1 MPSCRRQRIVR
12 PPRRPSPPP
21 PAPSSSASESAWPV
35 YPTRTAASLSFRPST
50 LVTWDFSGL
59 TNESPISQRP
69 HLENFKNLVYLIEYL
84 VGKLPDNGGHG
95 HHSCRATS
103 SSPPATPGRR
113 CPAAVQQSQQQHHG
127 NSGHQFQSPNSP
139 INSLNLAQLRRARA
153 IAVDRISRTCFPL
166 SFFLLNVIYWSV
178 FLNSGDDLN
187 FPSQTAGQPWK
198 KKKLLFFILF

>member
-21 PAPSSSASESAWPV
+21 PAPSSSASESTWPA
-35 YPTRTAASLSFRPST
+35 YPTRTAASLSSRPST
-50 LVTWDFSGL
+50 RVAWDFSGL
-59 TNESPISQRP
+59 IIMSQN
-69 HLENFKNLVYLIEYL
+69 LNLVDLIEYNL
-84 VGKLPDNGGHG
+84 VGKSPDNGGHG
-95 HHSCRATS
+95 HHSSKATS

-113 CPAAVQQSQQQHHG
+113 CPAAIQQQQQQQHHG
-127 NSGHQFQSPNSP
+127 NSGQHQFQNSP

-153 IAVDRISRTCFPL
+153 IAVDRISRTGFPL

-198 KKKLLFFILF
+198 KKENN